1 MKEFVKD
8 LDNIFILGRGQSLKR
23 CPPKKPEKDNSGK
36 EVKIEYWGCNNIYKA
51 REVDRLF
58 IMHDIFATQFNRN
71 KDLVKNINEKDFPV
85 YTLGSYK
92 ELKNN
97 IQYPMEKVVQEF
109 NVAFFVDTTS
119 YMLALA
125 IMQRPKN
132 ISLFG
137 VDMYFGTGTGYMRN
151 DKGCI
156 EFWLGM
162 ATGRKIL
169 IHITKE
175 STLLRRRISS
185 NFYGMKMVKD
195 KKSSRVTL
203 LPEYMWDKPKC
214 ALRYKIAKSFINL

>member
-1 MKEFVKD
+1 MGKEFVKD
-8 LDNIFILGRGQSLKR
+8 LDSIFILGRGQSLMR
-23 CPPKKPEKDNSGK
+23 CPVEKPEKT
-36 EVKIEYWGCNNIYKA
+36 EYWGCNNIYKA

-58 IMHDIFATQFNRN
+58 IVHDIYATQFNRD
-71 KDLVKNINEKDFPV
+71 KDLIKNINKKDFPV
-85 YTLGSYK
+85 YTLGNYK

-97 IQYPMEKVVQEF
+97 IQYPMKKVIQEF
-109 NVAFFVDTTS
+109 NVAFFIDTTS
-119 YMLALA
+119 YMIALA

-156 EFWLGM
+156 EFWLGV
-162 ATGRKIL
+162 ATGRKII

-175 STLLRRRISS
+175 STLLRRRTAS

-195 KKSSRVTL
+195 GTRVL
-203 LPEYMWDKPKC
+203 LQPEYMWDRPKC
-214 ALRYKIAKSFINL
+214 ALRYKIVKSLISL